1 MARIILKEPDSKID
15 IKVKEN
21 HKTVVDMLR
30 HLKVIDL
37 NFITL
42 QQVEPRKEKA
52 MINPRVFE
60 RIEIYEDKE
69 TGNGKLIAVVSV
81 DENEVGKKNIE
92 IKEEE

>member
-1 MARIILKEPDSKID
+1 MARIILKEPDLEMD

-21 HKTVVDMLR
+21 HKTVVDMLM

-69 TGNGKLIAVVSV
+69 TVNGKLIAVVSV
-81 DENEVGKKNIE
+81 NENEVGKKNIE
-92 IKEEE
+92 IKEEK

>member
-1 MARIILKEPDSKID
+1 MARIVLKEPDLEMD

-21 HKTVVDMLR
+21 HKTVVNMLR

-81 DENEVGKKNIE
+81 DKNEVGKKNIE
-92 IKEEE
+92 IKEVD

>member
-1 MARIILKEPDSKID
+1 MARIVLKNPYFKEE

-42 QQVEPRKEKA
+42 QQVEPCKEKA
-52 MINPRVFE
+52 MINPRIFE

-92 IKEEE
+92 IKEEK

>member
-1 MARIILKEPDSKID
+1 MARIILKEPDLEMD

-37 NFITL
+37 TFITL

-81 DENEVGKKNIE
+81 NENEVGKKNIE
-92 IKEEE
+92 IKEEK

>member
-1 MARIILKEPDSKID
+1 MARIILKEPDLEMD

-42 QQVEPRKEKA
+42 QQVEPHKEKA

-81 DENEVGKKNIE
+81 NENEVGKKNIE
-92 IKEEE
+92 IKEEK

>member
-1 MARIILKEPDSKID
+1 MARIVLKEPDLEMD

-21 HKTVVDMLR
+21 HKTVVNMLR

-42 QQVEPRKEKA
+42 QQGKPRKEKA

-92 IKEEE
+92 IKEVD

>member
-1 MARIILKEPDSKID
+1 MARIILKEPDLEMD

-69 TGNGKLIAVVSV
+69 TRNGKLIAVVSV
-81 DENEVGKKNIE
+81 NENEVGKKNIE
-92 IKEEE
+92 IKEEK

>member
-1 MARIILKEPDSKID
+1 MARIILKEPDLEMD

-81 DENEVGKKNIE
+81 NKNEVGKKNIE
-92 IKEEE
+92 IKEEK

>member
-1 MARIILKEPDSKID
+1 MARIVLKEPDLEMD

-21 HKTVVDMLR
+21 YKTVVNMLR

-52 MINPRVFE
+52 MINLRVFE

>member
-1 MARIILKEPDSKID
+1 MARIILKEPDLEMD

-52 MINPRVFE
+52 MINPRGFE

-81 DENEVGKKNIE
+81 NENEVGKKNIE
-92 IKEEE
+92 IKEEK